1 MTASQLT
8 IGRKL
13 GLSFGMVLLL
23 LLGIALIGWNGLH
36 RVSEANTHAAEI
48 YEQAIFQVQKEVD
61 HLVWVN
67 GLANVFVLGSRFTG
81 QLDHTRCDFGQWY
94 YGFKD
99 SAAYQAA
106 ASDFR
111 RTFDAIE
118 MPHIQLH
125 QTALRI
131 LRTVENGNT
140 QAALAVYQDHT
151 LPHLETLRRLLTELG
166 QALERE
172 RDQAME
178 QARTAASTATFIMAV
193 TVLAALLAAVLLGF
207 MLTRGI
213 VNPLRQT
220 THHLR
225 AIAEGDGDLTRRLPV
240 SGKDEITDLSSA
252 FNAFADRIH
261 ALVRQVVGASA
272 QLASAA
278 EQLSASS
285 EETREQVQRQQ
296 SEVQQVATAMNEMA
310 ATVQEVARNAAEA
323 AVMARTSDSQA
334 QAGGR
339 EVDES
344 IRTIRELAAEVERT
358 AVVIGRLSKDSDEIG
373 KILDVIR
380 GIAEQTNLLALNAAI
395 EAARAGEQGRGFAV
409 VADEVRTLASR
420 TQASTNDVQAMIE
433 RLQSGAGEAVQ
444 VMEQG
449 RGKARQGVEQ
459 AGKAGESLNVIT
471 RSIGTINDMNAQIA
485 SAAEEQSAVAEEVNR
500 NVVNI
505 SDGVEHA
512 ATGSRQIAAASDEL
526 ARLAAELQERVGQFK
541 V

>member
-1 MTASQLT
+1 MIISRMT
-8 IGRKL
+8 IGHKL
-13 GLSFGMVLLL
+13 ALSFGMVLLL
-23 LLGIALIGWNGLH
+23 LLGIAVIGWSGLH
-36 RVSEANTHAAEI
+36 RVSEANTHAAAI

-67 GLANVFVLGSRFTG
+67 GLANVFILGSRFTG

-99 SAAYQAA
+99 SQAYQLATG
-106 ASDFR
+106 DFR
-111 RTFDAIE
+111 LAFDAIE

-140 QAALAVYQDHT
+140 QVALRVYQEET
-151 LPHLETLRRLLTELG
+151 LTHLNTLRRLLTDLG

-172 RDQAME
+172 RDQALE
-178 QARTAASTATFIMAV
+178 QAGAAASTAARIMAV
-193 TVLAALLAAVLLGF
+193 TALAALLAAMLLGL
-207 MLTRGI
+207 MLTKGI

-220 THHLR
+220 TGHLR

-240 SGKDEITDLSSA
+240 SGRDEITDLSSA
-252 FNAFADRIH
+252 FNIFAERIH
-261 ALVRQVVGASA
+261 SLVRQVVGASA
-272 QLASAA
+272 QLAAAA
-278 EQLSASS
+278 EQLSTTS
-285 EETREQVQRQQ
+285 EETREQVRRQQ
-296 SEVQQVATAMNEMA
+296 SEVGQVATAMNEMA

-323 AVMARTSDSQA
+323 SSTARTTNAQA
-334 QAGGR
+334 QAGGH
-339 EVDES
+339 EVEQTV
-344 IRTIRELAAEVERT
+344 RTIKDLAAEVELT
-358 AVVIGRLSKDSDEIG
+358 ASVIGRLSGDSDEIG

-420 TQASTNDVQAMIE
+420 TQASTNEVQTMIE
-433 RLQSGAGEAVQ
+433 RLQSGAAEAVR

-485 SAAEEQSAVAEEVNR
+485 SAAEEQSAVADEVNR

-512 ATGSRQIAAASDEL
+512 ATGSSQIAAASDEL